1 MVRLNASD
9 ARNDFSEVLNRVAYQ
24 GERIV
29 LHRRGKDVAAL
40 ISLEDL
46 ALLEKFED
54 AQDLRDAKA
63 ALKEAAKKGVKPL
76 SRVMEE
82 LGSEI

>member
-9 ARNDFSEVLNRVAYQ
+9 ARNDFSDVLNRVAYQ
-24 GERIV
+24 GERVV
-29 LHRRGKDVAAL
+29 LHRRGKDVAVL

-46 ALLEKFED
+46 ALLEKYED
-54 AQDLRDAKA
+54 AQDLKDAKA
-63 ALKEAAKKGVKPL
+63 ALKEAAKKGTKPL

>member
-9 ARNDFSEVLNRVAYQ
+9 ARNDFSDVLNRVAYQ
-24 GERIV
+24 GERVV
-29 LHRRGKDVAAL
+29 LHRRGKDVAVI

-46 ALLEKFED
+46 ALLEKYED
-54 AQDLRDAKA
+54 AQDLKNAKA
-63 ALKEAAKKGVKPL
+63 ALKEAAKKGTKPL

>member
-24 GERIV
+24 GERVV

-46 ALLEKFED
+46 GLLEKYED
-54 AQDLRDAKA
+54 EQDLRDAKA
-63 ALKEAAKKGVKPL
+63 ALKEAAKKGAKPL

>member
-9 ARNDFSEVLNRVAYQ
+9 ARNDFSDVLNRVAYQ
-24 GERIV
+24 GERVV
-29 LHRRGKDVAAL
+29 LHRRGKDVAVI

-46 ALLEKFED
+46 ALLEKYED

-63 ALKEAAKKGVKPL
+63 ALKEAAKKGTNPL
-76 SRVMEE
+76 SRVMKE